1 LKANRGSEQYQS
13 MNSRIACS
21 YVRWEQADVRLF
33 STAVFDCSKSGNFR
47 TDFGDRLRFAERDFA
62 IVAALQRR
70 NDSIVSKPLSLD
82 SCPFMDIYPA
92 IIP

>member
-1 LKANRGSEQYQS
+1 

-21 YVRWEQADVRLF
+21 YVRCEQAEIRLF
-33 STAVFDCSKSGNFR
+33 STAVFDCSKSGSFR

-70 NDSIVSKPLSLD
+70 NDSILSKPLSLD
-82 SCPFMDIYPA
+82 GSPFTDTYNPIGA
-92 IIP
+92 